1 MISKEKQDKIFE
13 LRNNGM
19 KISDISESLG
29 VSERTVGDWCR
40 KFGLTKSIDKD
51 SRFTDFIKII
61 STYAGDDWEYDTG
74 FVSTHHPVVLRC
86 KHCGNAQ
93 VFNAD
98 AIRQWKKPGHS
109 HGSCDACSAIKEA
122 QIEYAKASVLYHDCP
137 VCGKSF
143 YGFSTCCSD
152 KCNDEMLANRR
163 KDRFV
168 STEKTCK
175 NCGKHFMTEFK
186 KNKTFCSEHCRDEY
200 VKSYR
205 HFHKRIRKKKLADAI
220 VDDNITLEG
229 VCRKFNGVCQ
239 ICGHLVNYNDYTT
252 NYDGYFIT
260 GHDYPSIDHIVPLS
274 KGGKH
279 SWDNVQLAHFMCN
292 SMKSDTLSDAYG
304 NVSKTQGA

>member
-51 SRFTDFIKII
+51 SRFTEFIKII

-122 QIEYAKASVLYHDCP
+122 QIEYAKASTYPHRCPWCDRWVNGVDVYCSHECQYKHTLY
-137 VCGKSF
+137 KLSI
-143 YGFSTCCSD
+143 
-152 KCNDEMLANRR
+152 ERR
-163 KDRFV
+163 ENFV
-168 STEKTCK
+168 SKRMTCK
-175 NCGKHFMTEFK
+175 NCGKEFMTEFK
-186 KNKTFCSEHCRDEY
+186 KSKVFCSDECR
-200 VKSYR
+200 
-205 HFHKRIRKKKLADAI
+205 KRYAHHNSKIYKRTRKRRISDAI
-220 VDDNITLEG
+220 VDYDISLDKLINRDNS
-229 VCRKFNGVCQ
+229 VCKLCCKP
-239 ICGHLVNYNDYTT
+239 IDKNDYSLDA
-252 NYDGYFIT
+252 DGNFIV
-260 GHDYPSIDHIVPLS
+260 GPDYPSIDHIVPLS

-279 SWDNVQLAHFMCN
+279 SWDNVQLAHHRCN
-292 SMKSDTLSDAYG
+292 TLKNDSLM
-304 NVSKTQGA
+304 